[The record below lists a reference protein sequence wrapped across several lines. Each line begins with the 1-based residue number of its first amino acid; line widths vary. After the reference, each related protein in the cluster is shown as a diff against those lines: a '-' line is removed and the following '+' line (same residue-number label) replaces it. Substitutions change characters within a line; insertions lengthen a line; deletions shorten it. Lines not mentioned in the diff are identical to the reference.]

1 MHSNRYTAAPGRKHR
16 NLPRVLAATAAMLC
30 IAALLLVLSVVQSH
44 TAAAVRN
51 RDGFRLRSGENVF
64 YSAAGNGLAAATT
77 TGAQLFNA
85 SGKCAASADFAMT
98 EPMCAAGT
106 QLAVFWDAGQNGIH
120 ALYPDGSAAESA
132 TEGGVYF
139 AYVNETG
146 LITVLTDK
154 DGYRG
159 SVVVYDTDLTPL
171 FRWDA
176 SSVTPVSA
184 RTTGKGLLCVNGAG
198 DDGGYLRF
206 FRIDREEMQAE
217 FFAPGELIV
226 DFGFLS
232 ADGTLLSEHRLGN
245 AHLSAFSLSG
255 DFAAVAAASG
265 LGGGETVITA
275 FSPSGEPL
283 GSFTAPLEA
292 AAMSS
297 CGSQLLVLFTGEE
310 STLFSSALEEIV
322 SYQPPEDVRQVFLC
336 SDSRAL
342 FAGASGVVQID
353 FNR

>member
-1 MHSNRYTAAPGRKHR
+1 
-16 NLPRVLAATAAMLC
+16 
-30 IAALLLVLSVVQSH
+30 
-44 TAAAVRN
+44 
-51 RDGFRLRSGENVF
+51 
-64 YSAAGNGLAAATT
+64 
-77 TGAQLFNA
+77 
-85 SGKCAASADFAMT
+85 
-98 EPMCAAGT
+98 
-106 QLAVFWDAGQNGIH
+106 
-120 ALYPDGSAAESA
+120 
-132 TEGGVYF
+132 
-139 AYVNETG
+139 
-146 LITVLTDK
+146 
-154 DGYRG
+154 
-159 SVVVYDTDLTPL
+159 
-171 FRWDA
+171 
-176 SSVTPVSA
+176 
-184 RTTGKGLLCVNGAG
+184 
-198 DDGGYLRF
+198 
-206 FRIDREEMQAE
+206 MQAE

-226 DFGFLS
+226 DFGFLSDGSIAAVTETAVCFLS